1 MVFFTC
7 DACGSSLKKNQ
18 VEKHYNSQCRRCAVL
33 TCMDCQKV
41 RALNQ
46 YSNKPIIISYITCL
60 NKYE

>member
-46 YSNKPIIISYITCL
+46 YSNKPIIKL
-60 NKYE
+60 V